1 MKTKQML
8 YPKTKRITDKNMLWQ
23 VTEKLDGSNLT
34 IFKLNGQLY
43 VGTRNWVFN
52 FDEDI
57 KESKDIDY
65 KGLYGWLVEHKEELL
80 EKLDEYQALFGEW
93 MGMGKLKY
101 DLPKRFYLFAV
112 GYISFNEETGKY
124 NVSTI
129 KRDFPYIKEFMTGKE
144 SLYDFIGQVNLV
156 DYILSLK
163 EEKIDKLYDEYSED
177 IGRNVEGFVL
187 VNMATEEVVKYVRMK
202 DGKLK
207 PFWN

>member
-1 MKTKQML
+1 MKVKQML
-8 YPKTKRITDKNMLWQ
+8 YPKTKRITDQNMLWQ

-43 VGTRNWVFN
+43 FGTRNYVFN

-57 KESKDIDY
+57 KVSKDVDY

-101 DLPKRFYLFAV
+101 DLPQRFYLFGV

-129 KRDFPYIKEFMTGKE
+129 KRDFAYIKEFMTDKE
-144 SLYDFIGQVNLV
+144 SLYKFIGQVNLV

-163 EEKIDKLYDEYSED
+163 EEKIDNLYDEYSKD
-177 IGRNVEGFVL
+177 VGRNVEGFVL